1 MAHVGSLF
9 FLIADSRR
17 WGTRIG
23 RRSFLLWGRALLRG
37 SGPRPASRRP
47 DRRGLTAL
55 RITVG
60 LGNLRVGNL
69 RKSGRCVSRPWSRS
83 ASPHASAQD
92 KRSAPDPRA
101 PSAEI
106 RDQKIRDW
114 RGDFFLPDAWR
125 HRSRQVANRTWRQV
139 LGRSFFCWSQ
149 ISADGA
155 RGSVADL
162 FYCGARFLTQMGTS
176 ACFAVAGFT
185 RIDSAG
191 DYRWLR

>member
-69 RKSGRCVSRPWSRS
+69 RKSGRCVRRPWSRS

-92 KRSAPDPRA
+92 KRSVPDLRA

-114 RGDFFLPDAWR
+114 RGNFFGR
-125 HRSRQVANRTWRQV
+125 MRGGIGSRPYMATGIGSLVFFVGRRFSQIGNADRAQIFFIV
-139 LGRSFFCWSQ
+139 GSRSFTR
-149 ISADGA
+149 I
-155 RGSVADL
+155 
-162 FYCGARFLTQMGTS
+162 GTS
-176 ACFAVAGFT
+176 ACFAAAGSA
-185 RIDSAG
+185 RIVG
-191 DYRWLR
+191 TENTTGMY

>member
-114 RGDFFLPDAWR
+114 RGDFFCRMRGGIGRD
-125 HRSRQVANRTWRQV
+125 RSRTVHG
-139 LGRSFFCWSQ
+139 GRYW
-149 ISADGA
+149 
-155 RGSVADL
+155 V
-162 FYCGARFLTQMGTS
+162 ARFFVGRRSPQMGPADRS
-176 ACFAVAGFT
+176 
-185 RIDSAG
+185 RIFFIVGRAF
-191 DYRWLR
+191 